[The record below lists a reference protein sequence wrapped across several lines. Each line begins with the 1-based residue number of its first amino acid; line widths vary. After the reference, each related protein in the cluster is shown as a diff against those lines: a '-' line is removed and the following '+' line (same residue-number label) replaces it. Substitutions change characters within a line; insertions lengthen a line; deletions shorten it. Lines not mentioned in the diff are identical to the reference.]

1 MRKKGTAPIILPPL
15 NCELAADALAF
26 FIRREVERA
35 GFDGVVLGLSGGID
49 SALVAYLA
57 ARALDPKRVTG
68 LLMPYRCSSK
78 NSLTDAMTI
87 VKALGIRHH
96 RLDISAAVDGFERDL
111 MTAPDIHR
119 PGRLGN
125 AMARMR
131 MVALFDYSLAHRAMV
146 LGTSNKSEI
155 ALGYATLF
163 GDSASAV
170 NPIGDLYKT
179 DVYVLSRHLGIPKAL
194 VEKAPSADL
203 WEGQTDEGEIGFRY
217 ADMDPVLHCLLDRRM
232 SPAALIAQGAAPELV
247 GFISKKLLA
256 MHYKR
261 KIPIIAKLDTRTF
274 GVDFLYAKDILS

>member
-1 MRKKGTAPIILPPL
+1 MAKKVTAAITLPPL
-15 NCELAADALAF
+15 NCQLAADALSF
-26 FIRREVERA
+26 FIRRETERA

-57 ARALDPKRVTG
+57 ARALGPKRVTG
-68 LLMPYRCSSK
+68 LLMPYRSSSK
-78 NSLTDAMTI
+78 SSVTDAKKI
-87 VKALGIRHH
+87 VKELGIRHH
-96 RLDISAAVDGFERDL
+96 LLDISAAVDGFEHGL
-111 MTAPDIHR
+111 MTAPDIRR

-131 MVALFDYSLAHRAMV
+131 MAALFDYSLAHRAMV

-179 DVYVLSRHLGIPKAL
+179 DVYALSRHLGIPKAL
-194 VEKAPSADL
+194 IGKAPSADL

-217 ADMDPVLHCLLDRRM
+217 ADMDPALYQLLDRRET
-232 SPAALIAQGAAPELV
+232 PAAVIARGADPALV
-247 GFISKKLLA
+247 GFISKKMLA